1 MVRCVFFCLFFFPFW
16 LVPPQRCLPVI
27 CIPKCSEKQQQETW
41 VTWYPWQGF
50 CSSTSAGQHYLLW
63 ALYIWEGA
71 SRGLKLLDSA
81 PDLLCGSLKAYRGGS
96 FAQARISCYSLYF
109 FFFLWTCSES
119 RQVMFTND
127 IHMNRRYLW
136 GWEEKRRDHKG
147 KAGQLV
153 ALTGSKTYNW
163 KQNQSN
169 LKVWVLNFIYK
180 AAKKKKS
187 LLVGEPV
194 GL

>member
-1 MVRCVFFCLFFFPFW
+1 MNHYQCQVLVCTWCQKKASHLHGECATPGCKITCFPDMALNYMFPAKPERLKTKLYCGKVCVFFCFFFPFL

-81 PDLLCGSLKAYRGGS
+81 PDLLCGSLK
-96 FAQARISCYSLYF
+96 
-109 FFFLWTCSES
+109 
-119 RQVMFTND
+119 VV
-127 IHMNRRYLW
+127 
-136 GWEEKRRDHKG
+136 
-147 KAGQLV
+147 V
-153 ALTGSKTYNW
+153 ALP
-163 KQNQSN
+163 QH
-169 LKVWVLNFIYK
+169 
-180 AAKKKKS
+180 A
-187 LLVGEPV
+187 
-194 GL
+194 